1 MSSNAWQL
9 APLYAAAGADRAW
22 LDEFAEVV
30 GTEPLSPALR
40 WASTT
45 ISATGL
51 LGELTD
57 TTKRISNLVGAVSSY
72 SQLDR
77 TSLRK
82 VDVHEGLDSTLAMLS
97 VKLARVAV
105 ERSFAP
111 DLVEIDGYGAELNQ
125 VWTNLIDNAIDAMD
139 GEGTLRLAT
148 RLDGAHIVVD
158 IADSG
163 GGMPADVQ
171 ARVFEPFF
179 TTKDVGKGTGLG
191 LDISRRIVV
200 DRHHGDITFDSKP
213 GSTTATVRLPVAH
226 P

>member
-1 MSSNAWQL
+1 M
-9 APLYAAAGADRAW
+9 
-22 LDEFAEVV
+22 
-30 GTEPLSPALR
+30 
-40 WASTT
+40 
-45 ISATGL
+45 
-51 LGELTD
+51 
-57 TTKRISNLVGAVSSY
+57 
-72 SQLDR
+72 
-77 TSLRK
+77 
-82 VDVHEGLDSTLAMLS
+82 HEGLDSTLAMLS
-97 VKLARVAV
+97 VKLARVSV

-148 RLDGAHIVVD
+148 RRDGAHLVVD

-200 DRHHGDITFDSKP
+200 DRHHGDITFASKP
-213 GSTTATVRLPVAH
+213 GSTIATVRLPVAH